1 MSRKLLAALAAT
13 TVTVP
18 LLLAGPS
25 ALAAAPTS
33 QAVDSRPSVRTV
45 SDPRGD
51 VWFGTENGDKRRVA
65 HRRIGDLTSFRV
77 AHQRNGVHLRL
88 TMARMKK
95 PAFLASGT
103 VMLKGPN
110 GKRYVAAAF
119 TSVLNDTPRG
129 DHGLWGPGDRKVRC
143 PGMTHRLDY
152 RKGVITMFVPRSC
165 LGSPRWVRARAATY
179 WSGAEKA
186 YIDIAPGRSAS
197 ENGPWL
203 PRAWR
208 QAS

>member
-13 TVTVP
+13 AVSAP

-25 ALAAAPTS
+25 VSAAAPLT
-33 QAVDSRPSVRTV
+33 QTADPGPSVRTV

-51 VWFGTENGDKRRVA
+51 VWLQTEDGNHRRA
-65 HRRIGDLTSFRV
+65 HRRIGDITTFRV
-77 AHQRNGVHLRL
+77 AHQRHGVHLRIKV
-88 TMARMKK
+88 ARMTK
-95 PAFLASGT
+95 PAFLASGV

-119 TSVLNDTPRG
+119 TSAFDDTPRG
-129 DHGLWGPGDRKVRC
+129 DRALWGPGDQEIRC
-143 PGMTHRLDY
+143 PGMTHHLNY
-152 RKGVITMFVPRSC
+152 RKGVITMFIPRSC
-165 LGSPRWVRARAATY
+165 LGNPRWVRARAATY
-179 WSGAEKA
+179 WSGAESA
-186 YIDIAPGRSAS
+186 YLDIAPGRSAN

-208 QAS
+208 AAA

>member
-1 MSRKLLAALAAT
+1 MSRKLLVALAAT
-13 TVTVP
+13 AVSTP
-18 LLLAGPS
+18 LLLASPS
-25 ALAAAPTS
+25 VSAAAPAA
-33 QAVDSRPSVRTV
+33 QAADYRPSVRTV

-51 VWFGTENGDKRRVA
+51 VWLQTDDGNQRRA
-65 HRRIGDLTSFRV
+65 HRRIGDITSFRV
-77 AHQRNGVHLRL
+77 GHQRHGVQVRIKVAKL
-88 TMARMKK
+88 TK

-119 TSVLNDTPRG
+119 TSVLDDTPRG
-129 DHGLWGPGDRKVRC
+129 VHALWGPGDEEVSC

-152 RKGVITMFVPRSC
+152 RKGVITLFVPRSC
-165 LGSPRWVRARAATY
+165 LGNPRWVRTRAATY
-179 WSGAEKA
+179 WSGAETA
-186 YIDIAPGRSAS
+186 YLDIVPGKSAS

-208 QAS
+208 AAA